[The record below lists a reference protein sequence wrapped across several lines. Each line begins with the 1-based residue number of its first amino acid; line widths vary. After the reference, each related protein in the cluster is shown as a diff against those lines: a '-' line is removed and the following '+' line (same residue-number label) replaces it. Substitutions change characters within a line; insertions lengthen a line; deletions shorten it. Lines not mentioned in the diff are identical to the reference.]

1 MTDRGM
7 SSVAL
12 GGQKLPKRQG
22 RHGLAYHV
30 LIARNMGNTA
40 NKILIVDGNDNFRGS
55 LTALIKGL
63 GHEVFEAC
71 SGPEAI
77 EKAASIRPNLIMM
90 DVRLPGMNGD
100 EVTAKLKS
108 NRATR
113 NIPVVINTG
122 WTTACNVEDR
132 IHRALNAGA
141 AEIMYKPIQIPELR
155 GVLRSYLLAC

>member
-1 MTDRGM
+1 
-7 SSVAL
+7 
-12 GGQKLPKRQG
+12 
-22 RHGLAYHV
+22 
-30 LIARNMGNTA
+30 MGNTA

-55 LTALIKGL
+55 LTTLIKGL

-155 GVLRSYLLAC
+155 GVLRNYLLAC